1 MLFRS
6 ASLEEKGRIEREDAN
21 EKASL
26 EDALEEEHETRAS
39 LEEKLESIE
48 ESHNEIIAKIIKE
61 RDHAHAKYKVTKK
74 ENARLNEEL
83 AKLSSSI
90 PNVNDAC
97 DSSNTYQKSYICHNI
112 HRLDNIESTNKKS
125 K

>member
-6 ASLEEKGRIEREDAN
+6 LIERGETIEALEASLEEKGKIERDDAM

-26 EDALEEEHETRAS
+26 EDALEEERETRAS
-39 LEEKLESIE
+39 LDEKLENIE
-48 ESHNEIIAKIIKE
+48 ESQNEIIAKIIKE
-61 RDHAHAKYKVTKK
+61 RDHAHAKYKVMKK

-90 PNVNDAC
+90 SNANDAC
-97 DSSNTYQKSYICHNI
+97 A
-112 HRLDNIESTNKKS
+112 TNS
-125 K
+125 IFL